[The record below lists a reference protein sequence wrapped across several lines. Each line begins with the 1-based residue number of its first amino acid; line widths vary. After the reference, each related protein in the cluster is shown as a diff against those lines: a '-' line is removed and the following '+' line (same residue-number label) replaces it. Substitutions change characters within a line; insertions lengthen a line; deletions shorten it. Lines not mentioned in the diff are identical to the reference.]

1 MSDESYR
8 DESFAGE
15 SGFVSIDNY
24 IGTVEEAWFGVKP
37 QYDANAHLMCWK
49 VSVES
54 VGEGC
59 EMPESGYIEEAWPIG
74 KNWVSFD
81 GGETV
86 EDPNKEGR
94 QSFTK
99 TSTFFRGV
107 IEPAVEQWELG
118 RTLFERKPAGSEIG
132 TFRHAAIWKGLRFRF
147 AKVKLTYGGEVKD
160 KETVLPVEYLG
171 GDAEASASGGANGA
185 SASSEPA
192 ATSVLASLDP
202 ALLVKM
208 KQIRTASGSHS
219 AFVDKCLE
227 DLTEIAGDT
236 TIIMALADENQLWKE
251 LA

>member
-107 IEPAVEQWELG
+107 IEPAVESWDLG
-118 RTLFERKPAGSEIG
+118 RTLFERKPAGSEVG
-132 TFRHAAIWKGLRFRF
+132 TFRHAVIWKGLRFRF

-171 GDAEASASGGANGA
+171 AESESASEGGSGGAVA
-185 SASSEPA
+185 SEA
-192 ATSVLASLDP
+192 SVLIGMDP
-202 ALLVKM
+202 ALIVKL
-208 KQIRTASGSHS
+208 KAIRLASGSHS